1 MLVQALSLL
10 SLVLLISQ
18 LSKQTVGKLHR
29 LAFKVVILCTLLPI
43 IVLYTAATATNHCPL
58 HCGQAK

>member
-43 IVLYTAATATNHCPL
+43 IVLYTAAKQNKL
-58 HCGQAK
+58 FKMIIS